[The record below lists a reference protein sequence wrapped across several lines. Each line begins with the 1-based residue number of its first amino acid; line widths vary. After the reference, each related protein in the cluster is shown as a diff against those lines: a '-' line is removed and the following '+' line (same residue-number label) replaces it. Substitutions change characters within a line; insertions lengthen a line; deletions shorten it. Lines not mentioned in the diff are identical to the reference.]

1 MNDENEDLTVI
12 STNPD
17 AAGGN
22 NLLKIKAEC
31 KLWVRVPIKMEVGD
45 IEIHP
50 VTLLEM
56 IKGSNDDRL
65 EGALSDPMSRI
76 EDALEDDMNE
86 LVLYRRIDQVI
97 DYERL
102 DKATQDGDY
111 FADYI
116 YGKPDI
122 TDLTIEITS

>member
-12 STNPD
+12 STNPN
-17 AAGGN
+17 AEGGN

-31 KLWVRVPIKMEVGD
+31 KLWVRVPIKIEVEE

-56 IKGSNDDRL
+56 IKGSNDPRL
-65 EGALSDPMSRI
+65 EGALSDPMTRI
-76 EDALEDDMNE
+76 EDALENDMNE
-86 LVLYRRIDQVI
+86 LIFSRIIDQVI

-102 DKATQDGDY
+102 EKATQNGDY
-111 FADYI
+111 FVDYI

>member
-1 MNDENEDLTVI
+1 MTDEDHNIV
-12 STNPD
+12 STNSRS
-17 AAGGN
+17 AGGN

-56 IKGSNDDRL
+56 IKGSNDRRL
-65 EGALSDPMSRI
+65 EGALSDPMTRI
-76 EDALEDDMNE
+76 EDALEDDMIE
-86 LVLYRRIDQVI
+86 LVNSRKIDQVI

-111 FADYI
+111 FSDYI
-116 YGKPDI
+116 YGKPEI
-122 TDLTIEITS
+122 TDLTIEIVK